1 MQLPNTI
8 LNSHS
13 LFMELSRFLV
23 VGVPELPFA
32 NFLHRIS
39 TTESGYVEEQMELF
53 LTNKQKLLKLP
64 SEESKWSMYSISS
77 PEEDKLTPTIS
88 SGFSLDVLSP
98 AYHQKEDEAL
108 KDQSSSRIHKDIVSS
123 DTNDGFTSNE
133 RELVALNS
141 EKRGKRCVKK
151 VKEFGSASDFVTEGK
166 DDSNEE
172 ESAEKI
178 IECIRREEFGIHV
191 RNADENMYLCDV
203 EPTLTFILQ
212 ETGVIV
218 LNNDQGFSVE
228 TIKALCKVG
237 NSSKTEPSTGYI
249 SKKGISFKS
258 AFQEVDAHS
267 PWNQWLLMEFPKLFV
282 NAELSIC
289 SLTCFKENP
298 AKGISVFMSFVPLE
312 GEVHG
317 FFSQLPHMIIYKLC
331 SSSCLLLQGE
341 DNEWVTPCKV
351 LRNWTEETR
360 LLLPDSLIREH
371 LDVGYL
377 HKDTLLTDSLA
388 RALGIE
394 ECGPKVLIQV
404 MASLCQA
411 DSLKSMGLDWL
422 SSWLNVLFLMLVN
435 ATEYDFISSFS
446 QLPIIP
452 ILDGNY
458 ASINEGAIWFHTDPE
473 HGLEAFGKLYSKL
486 RIVNPALFSDH
497 VENITQMLYK
507 VGVQRLSAHEVL
519 KKHVLPAICDEKVM
533 AES

>member
-1 MQLPNTI
+1 MND
-8 LNSHS
+8 
-13 LFMELSRFLV
+13 RF
-23 VGVPELPFA
+23 
-32 NFLHRIS
+32 I
-39 TTESGYVEEQMELF
+39 
-53 LTNKQKLLKLP
+53 
-64 SEESKWSMYSISS
+64 
-77 PEEDKLTPTIS
+77 
-88 SGFSLDVLSP
+88 
-98 AYHQKEDEAL
+98 
-108 KDQSSSRIHKDIVSS
+108 
-123 DTNDGFTSNE
+123 SNE
-133 RELVALNS
+133 RTLVALNS
-141 EKRGKRCVKK
+141 E
-151 VKEFGSASDFVTEGK
+151 GK
-166 DDSNEE
+166 DNEE

-178 IECIRREEFGIHV
+178 IECIRREEFGLRSDISATKKSSILKKQHSRLGEALHRLSQELYSQDTNFLLELV
-191 RNADENMYLCDV
+191 RNADENMYPCDV
-203 EPTLTFILQ
+203 EPTLTFVLQ

-237 NSSKTEPSTGYI
+237 NSSKTEPSTRYI

-388 RALGIE
+388 RGLGIE
-394 ECGPKVLIQV
+394 ECGPEVLIQV
-404 MASLCQA
+404 MASLYQA
-411 DSLKSMGLDWL
+411 DSLKSTGLVWL

-435 ATEYDFISSFS
+435 ATECCWIMEVGCAHIRLEVCEPIGGTHGKHLECVSISRTLSNVNQKDKNELDKNS
-446 QLPIIP
+446 MV
-452 ILDGNY
+452 ILR
-458 ASINEGAIWFHTDPE
+458 
-473 HGLEAFGKLYSKL
+473 GK
-486 RIVNPALFSDH
+486 PAKRG
-497 VENITQMLYK
+497 I
-507 VGVQRLSAHEVL
+507 
-519 KKHVLPAICDEKVM
+519 
-533 AES
+533 